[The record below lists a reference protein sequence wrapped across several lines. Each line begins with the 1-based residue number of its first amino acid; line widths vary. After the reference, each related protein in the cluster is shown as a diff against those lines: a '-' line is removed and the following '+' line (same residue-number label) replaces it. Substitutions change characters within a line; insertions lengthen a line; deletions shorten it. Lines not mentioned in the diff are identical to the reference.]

1 MLALTLAAGLALAAW
16 LYLALFNGRFWRAD
30 QWLDPAGTPD
40 GPLPAVAAVVPARDE
55 AAVIADSVGSLLRQD
70 YRGAVSVIVVD
81 DGSDDGTA
89 DAARAAADQTDHAD
103 RLTVVAAPP
112 LPPGWSGKLWAVH
125 TGIKAAPAEAD
136 FLLLTDADI
145 RHDPGN
151 LSRLVAKARR
161 EKLDLVSLMVRLHC
175 ESFAERLL
183 IPAFVFFFQMLY
195 PFPRVNDR
203 RSRVAGAAGG
213 CMLVRR
219 AALRAAGGI
228 EAIRGALIDDCTLAK
243 RLKARGPIW
252 LGLTRRTVS
261 VRPYHGVGP
270 IWSMVA
276 RTAYTQLRYSP
287 LALLGTVLGMVL
299 LYILPIAALVAGLV
313 LLAPLPAALGGA
325 TLILMLA
332 LYWPTYRL
340 YGPPGPGF
348 WLLPLAGLL
357 YTAMTVDSARRHA
370 RGAGGGWKGRTYVAE
385 TRRDM
390 AKRGAPD

>member
-30 QWLDPAGTPD
+30 QWLDPAGVTD
-40 GPLPAVAAVVPARDE
+40 GPLPAVAAVVPARNE
-55 AAVIADSVGSLLRQD
+55 ADVIGEAVSSLLGQD
-70 YRGAVSVIVVD
+70 YAGPFTVIVVD
-81 DGSDDGTA
+81 DGSEDGTA
-89 DAARAAADQTDHAD
+89 DAARAAATAAGRAD
-103 RLTVVAAPP
+103 RLSVIAADP
-112 LPPGWSGKLWAVH
+112 LPEGWSGKLWAVH
-125 TGIKAAPAEAD
+125 AGVSAAPAEAE

-151 LSRLVAKARR
+151 LSRLVAKARHDR
-161 EKLDLVSLMVRLHC
+161 RDLVSLMVKLHC
-175 ESFAERLL
+175 EGFAERLL

-195 PFPRVNDR
+195 PFPWVNDR

-219 AALRAAGGI
+219 SALRAMGGI
-228 EAIRGALIDDCTLAK
+228 GAIRGALIDDCTLAR
-243 RLKARGPIW
+243 RLKAKGPIW

-261 VRPYHGVGP
+261 TRSYGGIGP

-276 RTAYTQLRYSP
+276 RTAYTQLRHNP
-287 LALLGTVLGMVL
+287 LLLGGTVLGMVL
-299 LYILPIAALVAGLV
+299 LYIVPLTALVAGLALHV
-313 LLAPLPAALGGA
+313 PLLAALGGA
-325 TLILMLA
+325 AVALMLA

-340 YGPPGPGF
+340 YGPPGAGF

-370 RGAGGGWKGRTYVAE
+370 RGAGGGWKGRTYGAA

-390 AKRGAPD
+390 VNRGARQ